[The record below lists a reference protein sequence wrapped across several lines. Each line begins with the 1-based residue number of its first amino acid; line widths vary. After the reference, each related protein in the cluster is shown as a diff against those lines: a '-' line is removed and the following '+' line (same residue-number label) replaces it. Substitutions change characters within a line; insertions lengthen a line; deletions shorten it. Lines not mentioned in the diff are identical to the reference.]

1 MAILIPS
8 LTWTYATVLYL
19 SLTTILSLL
28 ASIIRLQS
36 YNAVK
41 TQNPEITF
49 SEIVVPVLQLV
60 PNRALFY
67 PWTLLTETFVETSVL
82 KFLIAVTVFYFGINY
97 LEKHWNLNNEN
108 KIFSETVY
116 YITIVT
122 VATNGSTVLLE
133 MLFHVL
139 SFQSAK
145 LTEPVN
151 HGVYSLMMSFVVVL
165 KQLSPEHNLKIFNTV
180 SIRLRQ
186 LPFILL
192 CTAVVVSL
200 ITRSLVPVV
209 PIFNNFYVSWVYL
222 RYYQINTLSDLLP
235 SNNTRSMVRGDASDT
250 FAFIQF
256 FPAGLHKVLR
266 PLCRAC
272 YHTSALV
279 GIIRPFNDDDI
290 ESGNLRTI
298 KRLNTQTTTVTR
310 EIADRRRQ
318 VALQVLGERVNAN
331 PSGTSQ
337 RA

>member
-1 MAILIPS
+1 MAILVPS
-8 LTWTYATVLYL
+8 LQWTYATVLDL
-19 SLTTILSLL
+19 SLTTILSFLT
-28 ASIIRLQS
+28 SYIRLQT
-36 YNAVK
+36 YNVAK
-41 TQNPEITF
+41 NQNPEIAF
-49 SEIVVPVLQLV
+49 SDIVVPVLQLV
-60 PNRALFY
+60 PNRAFFY
-67 PWTLLTETFVETSVL
+67 PWTLLTESFVETSVFR
-82 KFLIAVTVFYFGINY
+82 FLIAIAVFYSGINY

-108 KIFSETVY
+108 KVFSETVY

-122 VATNGSTVLLE
+122 LATNGSTVLLE
-133 MLFHVL
+133 MLFHLL

-151 HGVYSLMMSFVVVL
+151 HGVYSLIMSFVVVL

-192 CTAVVVSL
+192 CAAVIVSL
-200 ITRSLVPVV
+200 TIRSLVPVV

-222 RYYQINTLSDLLP
+222 RYYQVNTLSDLLP
-235 SNNTRSMVRGDASDT
+235 SNNTRSVVRGDASDT

-256 FPAGLHKVLR
+256 FPAGLHKALK

-272 YHTSALV
+272 YHTSALL

-331 PSGTSQ
+331 PSGHGQ
-337 RA
+337 EA